1 MEAIAIVGFGDMGE
15 QMVPHL
21 LAAGHQ
27 VRVADIDGSRLEAAR
42 RTGATVVASAAE
54 AARGAD
60 VIFGLVMSDDIQTAY
75 LRNDGILA
83 GAQPGAS
90 VLICSTTTRAHIEQ
104 VRAAAP
110 GGVAVLDTPI
120 VGGVKYARERTIT
133 FLVGGSTDSFE
144 RVKPVLDILGT
155 SRYVGEFGAG
165 VDYKLITNVAI
176 MAAEAG
182 LREALDL
189 ADILGRDYQTS
200 LELMAT
206 GPMRAV
212 VERALDVSNPRPL
225 RRSAEDDDT
234 LVSAV
239 DDPARLLPISTAGRQ
254 RLWEA
259 VDVDPEFE
267 PDFVD
272 LTRTT
277 TSRAGYR
284 RQPAITGGERR

>member
-1 MEAIAIVGFGDMGE
+1 MATIAIVGFGDMGE
-15 QMVPHL
+15 QLAPHL

-27 VRVADIDGSRLEAAR
+27 VRVSDISDSRLEAAR
-42 RTGATVVASAAE
+42 RMGTTAVASAAE

-60 VIFGLVMSDDIQTAY
+60 VIFGLVMSNDIPTAY
-75 LRNDGILA
+75 LGDDGILV
-83 GAQPGAS
+83 GARPGAS
-90 VLICSTTTRAHIEQ
+90 VLICSTTTRAIVDQ

-110 GGVAVLDTPI
+110 SGVAVLDSPI
-120 VGGVKYARERTIT
+120 VGGVKYARERAIT
-133 FLVGGSTDSFE
+133 FLVGGSADDFE
-144 RVKPVLDILGT
+144 RVKSVLDGLGR
-155 SRYVGEFGAG
+155 SRHVGEFGAG

-189 ADILGRDYQTS
+189 ADILGRDYETS
-200 LELMAT
+200 LELMAA

-212 VERALDVSNPRPL
+212 VERALDVTNPRPL

-234 LVSAV
+234 LVSV
-239 DDPARLLPISTAGRQ
+239 VEDPARLLPISTAGRQ

-259 VDVDPEFE
+259 VNVDPNFE

-272 LTRTT
+272 LTRKT
-277 TSRAGYR
+277 TSRAASIR
-284 RQPAITGGERR
+284 S

>member
-1 MEAIAIVGFGDMGE
+1 MTTIAIVGFGDMGE
-15 QMVPHL
+15 EMVPHL
-21 LAAGHQ
+21 LAVGHD
-27 VRVADIDGSRLEAAR
+27 VRVADIAESRLEAAR
-42 RTGATVVASAAE
+42 RAGATDVASAAE

-60 VIFGLVMSDDIQTAY
+60 VIFGLVMSNDIPAAY
-75 LRNDGILA
+75 LANDGILA

-90 VLICSTTTRAHIEQ
+90 VLICSTTTRATVEQ

-110 GGVAVLDTPI
+110 SGVSVLDTPI
-120 VGGVKYARERTIT
+120 VGGVKYAREQAIT
-133 FLVGGSTDSFE
+133 FLVGGSADDFAHV
-144 RVKPVLDILGT
+144 RPVLDDLGK

-189 ADILGRDYQTS
+189 ADILERDYETS
-200 LELMAT
+200 LKLIEA
-206 GPMRAV
+206 GPMKAV
-212 VERALDVSNPRPL
+212 VERALDVRNPRPL

-234 LVSAV
+234 LLSAV
-239 DDPARLLPISTAGRQ
+239 DDPARLLPISTAGQQ

-259 VDVDPEFE
+259 VNVDPQFE

-272 LTRTT
+272 LTRRA
-277 TSRAGYR
+277 TSRRHR
-284 RQPAITGGERR
+284 RS

>member
-1 MEAIAIVGFGDMGE
+1 METIAILGFGDMGE
-15 QMVPHL
+15 QMAPHL
-21 LAAGHQ
+21 LAAGYH
-27 VRVADIDGSRLEAAR
+27 VRVFDIDESRSEFAR
-42 RTGATVVASAAE
+42 SAGATVVTSAAE
-54 AARGAD
+54 AARGAE
-60 VIFGLVMSDDIQTAY
+60 VTFGLVMSDDIPAAY
-75 LRNDGILA
+75 LGEEGIIA

-90 VLICSTTTRAHIEQ
+90 VLICSTTTRAYAEQ

-110 GGVAVLDTPI
+110 EGVVVLDSPI
-120 VGGVKYARERTIT
+120 VGGVKYARKRAIT
-133 FLVGGSTDSFE
+133 FLVGGSADGFE
-144 RVKPVLDILGT
+144 RVKSVLDVLGK
-155 SRYVGEFGAG
+155 SRHVGEFGAG

-189 ADILGRDYQTS
+189 ADVLGRDYETA
-200 LELMAT
+200 LELMAA
-206 GPMRAV
+206 GPMKAV

-239 DDPARLLPISTAGRQ
+239 DDPAGLLPISTAGRQ

-259 VDVDPEFE
+259 VNVDPEFE

-272 LTRTT
+272 LTRKT
-277 TSRAGYR
+277 TSRSGYR
-284 RQPAITGGERR
+284 F